1 MVWSMGHKEL
11 DMTQRLNN
19 NNNLKFKS
27 ILITLQPPP
36 THIFIYYLTSYFTS
50 FCFICSLTTYLDI
63 QTFTPLVFYFPWLHW
78 VFVAAHGLSLVV
90 ESRGY
95 SSFQYEGFSLL
106 WLLLLQS
113 MCSRAWWLQQLLAH
127 RFSCPE
133 MRYFP
138 RPRIHSMSLHWWADS
153 QPLDQQGSLS
163 FSLCNLPVSFFKKYK
178 FIYFNWGLI
187 TLQYCIGF
195 AIHQHESAT
204 GVPVSF
210 INC

>member
-1 MVWSMGHKEL
+1 
-11 DMTQRLNN
+11 
-19 NNNLKFKS
+19 
-27 ILITLQPPP
+27 
-36 THIFIYYLTSYFTS
+36 
-50 FCFICSLTTYLDI
+50 
-63 QTFTPLVFYFPWLHW
+63 
-78 VFVAAHGLSLVV
+78 
-90 ESRGY
+90 
-95 SSFQYEGFSLL
+95 
-106 WLLLLQS
+106 

-210 INC
+210 INCWYTTLPHIWCTIEIFPFVIFTFLIAIFSFLLKEVLLTFIIKLVCWSWTSLVFACLKNSLSHLQIWK